1 MPDDLSTF
9 RQQIANQGLT
19 KPDAYTPYAA
29 GMKLYGGGRSNPTMG
44 PVQKE
49 GYEERDRLN
58 RTKRQAVLNQMKK
71 AQSGEFMSPEVLNSQ
86 GGL

>member
-1 MPDDLSTF
+1 MSDPLSTF
-9 RQQIANQGLT
+9 RQQVSNFGLT
-19 KPDAYTPYAA
+19 KPDAWTPYAA
-29 GMKLYGGGRSNPTMG
+29 GEKLYGGGRSNPTMG

-49 GYEERDRLN
+49 GYDQRDMLN

-71 AQSGEFMSPEVLNSQ
+71 AQSGELLSPEVLRSE